1 MSEME
6 KLHKEMNDKE
16 LTRAS
21 MRKSHDV
28 PDFDESYKKFTIEL
42 EQRKAF
48 NRKSIKPKP
57 FQLRSASRTGCRKAC
72 AHNESQSNENNA
84 SLNRSSSSMSR
95 LNRSLSASMD
105 ALPIKSTEA
114 QILRESSTKGKLNN
128 IMKKEMQKE
137 HIDKMK
143 SIRMKKLQEQIKEKS
158 NYTPN
163 EVERNIERKTRKLKL
178 DERKQEE
185 EYEQYIADINKK
197 IELRKLQI
205 EQVEEVNK
213 RKALEKHYNEVFRKN
228 GIEDFENYESEQIHM
243 AKPVGIGAAGD
254 DWINE

>member
-1 MSEME
+1 MSLFF
-6 KLHKEMNDKE
+6 KLCLFIKN
-16 LTRAS
+16 
-21 MRKSHDV
+21 
-28 PDFDESYKKFTIEL
+28 FKKK
-42 EQRKAF
+42 R
-48 NRKSIKPKP
+48 
-57 FQLRSASRTGCRKAC
+57 
-72 AHNESQSNENNA
+72 
-84 SLNRSSSSMSR
+84 
-95 LNRSLSASMD
+95 
-105 ALPIKSTEA
+105 
-114 QILRESSTKGKLNN
+114 GKLNN

-205 EQVEEVNK
+205 EQVEEV
-213 RKALEKHYNEVFRKN
+213 
-228 GIEDFENYESEQIHM
+228 S
-243 AKPVGIGAAGD
+243 
-254 DWINE
+254 